1 MQLCQ
6 DWSQPGC
13 LHPPAPC
20 SSSTK
25 RSAQQLRYSSG
36 PGLARRN
43 CVFYKKGNIL
53 LPFISDIVL
62 PLSPS
67 PLHQGSA
74 SCKGSDLAS
83 TATQTFLL
91 LSVLSLNCPVLAGNT
106 VCSPCLQPFPCF
118 PWRMKNGVV
127 HSGPLYF
134 SISTLEML
142 YLRCNHIWL
151 SCDHTLTCARYPQMF
166 FTSA

>member
-1 MQLCQ
+1 MAQ
-6 DWSQPGC
+6 C
-13 LHPPAPC
+13 LQGEIV
-20 SSSTK
+20 SFTK
-25 RSAQQLRYSSG
+25 K
-36 PGLARRN
+36 
-43 CVFYKKGNIL
+43 CNIL

-62 PLSPS
+62 PLGPS

-118 PWRMKNGVV
+118 PCCTKNGLV
-127 HSGPLYF
+127 HFGPLYF
-134 SISTLEML
+134 SISTPKML
-142 YLRCNHIWL
+142 YSRCNHIWL
-151 SCDHTLTCARYPQMF
+151 SCDHTHTCARYTPMF
-166 FTSA
+166 FPSA